1 MFELTINGEV
11 YQFKFGMGFMREVD
25 KRIVR
30 TVDGTNGK
38 TKNIGLQYTIAG
50 IIDGEVD
57 TLVDV
62 LDVANKGFNPR
73 VTRDLLDSYI
83 EDESTDIDELFENV
97 LDFLKKANATK
108 KTTKML
114 LEAIEKEKAK
124 ESANAN
130 L

>member
-83 EDESTDIDELFENV
+83 EDESTDIDELFEKV